1 MIIDSNGEFR
11 ANFVVSM
18 VVMIYSESCCFH
30 DRNGGFMVSLSV
42 SVIMTMASLLCLDA
56 FV

>member
-1 MIIDSNGEFR
+1 MIDSNDEFK

-30 DRNGGFMVSLSV
+30 DRNGGFMVSPAV
-42 SVIMTMASLLCLDA
+42 YVIMMMASLLCLDA

>member
-30 DRNGGFMVSLSV
+30 DKWWIYGESFCVCDNDDGKFIVS
-42 SVIMTMASLLCLDA
+42 
-56 FV
+56 